1 MDSQSSLSKAKTF
14 LYVIS
19 FSFLE
24 LCFLFSLLRRNHGLM
39 PERKGKKIKHFF
51 VGLYKKFISFD
62 GLFRRQ
68 HPCWSTLK
76 IFKICLSLVSL
87 SIFTQTNT
95 AQQPL
100 FSAFDSESLFS
111 LVCGVALCRESSK
124 MEQTLNFQVPAEGL
138 ELVILLHTQY

>member
-1 MDSQSSLSKAKTF
+1 MDSQSSFSKAKTF

-24 LCFLFSLLRRNHGLM
+24 LCFLFLLLRRNHGLM
-39 PERKGKKIKHFF
+39 PERKSKKKIEHFF

-62 GLFRRQ
+62 DLFRRQ

-76 IFKICLSLVSL
+76 IFKKICLSLVSF

-111 LVCGVALCRESSK
+111 LVCGVALGGVHKLRLQEEVGRQSRNVLFLS
-124 MEQTLNFQVPAEGL
+124 TF
-138 ELVILLHTQY
+138 IR